1 MITGE
6 MTALLQENNQDQMS
20 NQILVINQKTSQKNG

>member
-6 MTALLQENNQDQMS
+6 MTSLLQENNQDQMS